1 MSFLAGLLVKKPEL
15 RWHSK
20 QLMSIMIVISAN
32 NGFNKFVVIAL
43 QKKINAAFKF
53 DKSGKGS
60 LDYREFCNMMNDQKT
75 SSAIKY

>member
-1 MSFLAGLLVKKPEL
+1 
-15 RWHSK
+15 
-20 QLMSIMIVISAN
+20 MIVISAN